1 MAMDRGL
8 AEVQM
13 GNIIRVMAV
22 DDHQLLRRGIRFSLL
37 SVDDIGMV
45 AEAHNG
51 EDAVRLCCE
60 VQPDV
65 VLMDM
70 RMPGE
75 IDGVAAIGI
84 IRRRCPQVQVL
95 ALSSFH
101 DRDLVHGA
109 IQAGAIGYLVKGASA
124 EELAEAVRAAHAG
137 RPALAPEAVEALV
150 QRKENVVGLGY
161 ELTARERE
169 VLALLVEGLTNA
181 EIAASMHFSVAAVK
195 YHVSGILSKLGASN
209 RTEAAAL
216 AREHNVLDGG

>member
-1 MAMDRGL
+1 MDQGQ
-8 AEVQM
+8 AEALRSSVR
-13 GNIIRVMAV
+13 RVMTV

-37 SVDDIGMV
+37 SVDDIEVV

-75 IDGVAAIGI
+75 IDGVAATEI
-84 IRRRCPQVQVL
+84 IHNRCPQVQVL

-101 DRDLVHGA
+101 DRDLVQGA
-109 IQAGAIGYLVKGASA
+109 MQAGAIGYLVKGASA
-124 EELAEAVRAAHAG
+124 EELAEAIRAAHAG
-137 RPALAPEAVEALV
+137 RPALAAEAVEALV
-150 QRKENVVGLGY
+150 RPDIAAPALGHD
-161 ELTARERE
+161 LTARERE
-169 VLALLVEGLTNA
+169 VLALLVEGQSNA

-195 YHVSGILSKLGASN
+195 YHVSGILSKLGAAN

-216 AREHNVLDGG
+216 AREHNLLV